1 MYCIGKETIMSK
13 TLYLVQSPFSAM
25 EQALSKLQNLYQSGD
40 DVVLMGDAALY
51 IQHTFIQQ
59 LACVFVLEQDAENI
73 AAIHPS
79 NLETISYAR
88 FSELCL
94 NHSRCI
100 SLK

>member
-1 MYCIGKETIMSK
+1 MSK
-13 TLYLVQSPFSAM
+13 TLYLVQSPFAAT
-25 EQALSKLQNLYQSGD
+25 ELALSKLQNLYQSGD

-51 IQHTFIQQ
+51 IEHPFIQQ

-73 AAIHPS
+73 AAAYPS

-88 FSELCL
+88 FAELCL

>member
-1 MYCIGKETIMSK
+1 MSK
-13 TLYLVQSPFSAM
+13 TIYLVQSPFAAT
-25 EQALSKLQNLYQSGD
+25 ELALSKLQNLYQSGD
-40 DVVLMGDAALY
+40 DVVLMGDAVLY
-51 IQHTFIQQ
+51 IEHPFIQQ

-73 AAIHPS
+73 AAAYPS

-88 FSELCL
+88 FAELCL

>member
-1 MYCIGKETIMSK
+1 MNK

-25 EQALSKLQNLYQSGD
+25 EQALGKLQSLYQSGD
-40 DVVLMGDAALY
+40 DVVLMGDVALY

-59 LACVFVLEQDAENI
+59 LACIFVLEQDAGNI
-73 AAIHPS
+73 AAAHPS

-94 NHSRCI
+94 SHSRCI

>member
-13 TLYLVQSPFSAM
+13 TLYLVQSPFSAT

-73 AAIHPS
+73 AAIHSS
-79 NLETISYAR
+79 NLETISYVR
-88 FSELCL
+88 FAELCL
-94 NHSRCI
+94 SHSRCI
-100 SLK
+100 NLK

>member
-1 MYCIGKETIMSK
+1 MSK
-13 TLYLVQSPFSAM
+13 TLYLVQSPFPAT

-51 IQHTFIQQ
+51 IEHTFIQQ

-73 AAIHPS
+73 AAAHPS
-79 NLETISYAR
+79 NLETISYVR
-88 FSELCL
+88 FAELCL
-94 NHSRCI
+94 NHRRCI

>member
-1 MYCIGKETIMSK
+1 MSK
-13 TLYLVQSPFSAM
+13 TLYLVQSPFAAT
-25 EQALSKLQNLYQSGD
+25 ELALSKLQNLYQSGD
-40 DVVLMGDAALY
+40 DVVLMGDAVLY
-51 IQHTFIQQ
+51 IQHPFIQQ

-73 AAIHPS
+73 AAAYPS

-88 FSELCL
+88 FAELCL

>member
-1 MYCIGKETIMSK
+1 MSK
-13 TLYLVQSPFSAM
+13 TLYLVQSPFPAT
-25 EQALSKLQNLYQSGD
+25 EQAMSKLQNLYQSGD

-51 IQHTFIQQ
+51 VEHTFIQQ

-73 AAIHPS
+73 AAVHPS
-79 NLETISYAR
+79 NLETISYTR
-88 FSELCL
+88 FAELCL

>member
-1 MYCIGKETIMSK
+1 MYYIGKETIMSK
-13 TLYLVQSPFSAM
+13 TLYFVQSPFSAT

-51 IQHTFIQQ
+51 IQHTFIQP
-59 LACVFVLEQDAENI
+59 LAFVFVLEQDAENI
-73 AAIHPS
+73 AAVHPS
-79 NLETISYAR
+79 NLKTISYVR
-88 FSELCL
+88 FAELCL

>member
-51 IQHTFIQQ
+51 IQHTYS
-59 LACVFVLEQDAENI
+59 
-73 AAIHPS
+73 AAS
-79 NLETISYAR
+79 
-88 FSELCL
+88 LCI
-94 NHSRCI
+94 CA
-100 SLK
+100 

>member
-1 MYCIGKETIMSK
+1 MSK
-13 TLYLVQSPFSAM
+13 TLYLVQSPFAAT
-25 EQALSKLQNLYQSGD
+25 ELALSKLQNLYQSQD

-51 IQHTFIQQ
+51 IEHTFIQQ

-73 AAIHPS
+73 AAVHPS
-79 NLETISYAR
+79 NLETISYTR
-88 FSELCL
+88 FAELCL

>member
-1 MYCIGKETIMSK
+1 MYCIGKEPAMSK
-13 TLYLVQSPFSAM
+13 TLYLVQSPFSAT
-25 EQALSKLQNLYQSGD
+25 EQALSKLQNFYQSGD

-73 AAIHPS
+73 TAVHPS
-79 NLETISYAR
+79 NLETISYTR
-88 FSELCL
+88 FAELCL

>member
-1 MYCIGKETIMSK
+1 MSK
-13 TLYLVQSPFSAM
+13 TLYLMQSPFSAT

-40 DVVLMGDAALY
+40 DVVLIGDAALY

-73 AAIHPS
+73 AAIVS
-79 NLETISYAR
+79 SDVATISYAR
-88 FSELCL
+88 FAELCL

>member
-1 MYCIGKETIMSK
+1 MSK
-13 TLYLVQSPFSAM
+13 TLYLMQSPFSAT

-40 DVVLMGDAALY
+40 DVVLMGDAVLY
-51 IQHTFIQQ
+51 IEHPFIQQ
-59 LACVFVLEQDAENI
+59 LACIFVLEQDAENI
-73 AAIHPS
+73 AAAYPS

-88 FSELCL
+88 FAELCL

>member
-1 MYCIGKETIMSK
+1 MYYIGKEPAMSK
-13 TLYLVQSPFSAM
+13 TLYLVQSPFAAT
-25 EQALSKLQNLYQSGD
+25 ELALSKLQSLYQSGD

-51 IQHTFIQQ
+51 IEHTFIQQ

-73 AAIHPS
+73 AAVHPS
-79 NLETISYAR
+79 NLETISYTR
-88 FSELCL
+88 FAELCL

>member
-1 MYCIGKETIMSK
+1 MSK

-51 IQHTFIQQ
+51 IQHTFIQP
-59 LACVFVLEQDAENI
+59 LAFVFVLEQDAENI
-73 AAIHPS
+73 AAVHPS
-79 NLETISYAR
+79 NLKTISYVR
-88 FSELCL
+88 FAELCL

>member
-1 MYCIGKETIMSK
+1 MSK
-13 TLYLVQSPFSAM
+13 TLYLVQSPFPAT

-59 LACVFVLEQDAENI
+59 LAFVFVLEQDAENI
-73 AAIHPS
+73 AAAHPS
-79 NLETISYAR
+79 NLETISYTR
-88 FSELCL
+88 FAELCL
-94 NHSRCI
+94 SHSRCM

>member
-1 MYCIGKETIMSK
+1 MSK
-13 TLYLVQSPFSAM
+13 TLYLVQSPFAAT
-25 EQALSKLQNLYQSGD
+25 ELALSKLQNLYQSGD
-40 DVVLMGDAALY
+40 DVVLMGDAVLY
-51 IQHTFIQQ
+51 IEHPFIQQ

-73 AAIHPS
+73 AAAYPS

-88 FSELCL
+88 FAELCL